1 MKLLDRLHLRDMNDR
16 FVEAR
21 IWFSPEHKQ
30 WMVLLID
37 RDGQAYSV
45 SRMRTNRLKRFATPN
60 AALREVAYIGV
71 EHATVRL
78 GEDEF
83 EKLRRHEQYVA

>member
-1 MKLLDRLHLRDMNDR
+1 MKLLDRLHLRDMSDR
-16 FVEAR
+16 FAEAR
-21 IWFSPEHKQ
+21 IWWSSEHEQ
-30 WMVLLID
+30 WMVLLIA
-37 RDGQAYSV
+37 RDGQAYAV
-45 SRMRTNRLKRFATPN
+45 SRMRTNKLKRFATPN

-83 EKLRRHEQYVA
+83 DKLRRHEKYVA

>member
-1 MKLLDRLHLRDMNDR
+1 MKLLDRLHLRDMSDR

-21 IWFSPEHKQ
+21 IWWAPEHGQ

-45 SRMRTNRLKRFATPN
+45 SRMRTNKLKRFGTPN
-60 AALREVAYIGV
+60 AALREVAYIGL

-83 EKLRRHEQYVA
+83 DKLRRHEKYVA